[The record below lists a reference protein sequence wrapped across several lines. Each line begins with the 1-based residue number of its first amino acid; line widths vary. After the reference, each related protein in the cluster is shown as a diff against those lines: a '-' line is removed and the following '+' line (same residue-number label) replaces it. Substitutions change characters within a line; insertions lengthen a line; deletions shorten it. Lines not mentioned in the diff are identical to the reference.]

1 MSGKRLIGQITLI
14 KGNNVGR
21 FHGRITMGLAGPFE
35 YFPNARPATA
45 AADMRALFPT
55 HQCPV
60 GSGFRWSSVVRKGR
74 SCLPRNSRPLSL
86 SLSLFLSLPPLL
98 GESGHRV
105 RRRGIKFVLP
115 PWPFVCRAPGSVCE
129 LSRAY
134 IRSRSHAA
142 ARNLLSFVIGLLS
155 CNRPHVTRSFYTVWQ
170 GCCTLKTVIIAV
182 RFRFGHSLAFAR
194 ENSII
199 KITQN

>member
-1 MSGKRLIGQITLI
+1 MVSGKRLIGQITLI

-74 SCLPRNSRPLSL
+74 SCLPRNSRPSTRVLSL
-86 SLSLFLSLPPLL
+86 S
-98 GESGHRV
+98 
-105 RRRGIKFVLP
+105 
-115 PWPFVCRAPGSVCE
+115 PFPS
-129 LSRAY
+129 
-134 IRSRSHAA
+134 
-142 ARNLLSFVIGLLS
+142 LLSWGRAGTVSDDVAL
-155 CNRPHVTRSFYTVWQ
+155 NSF
-170 GCCTLKTVIIAV
+170 CHP
-182 RFRFGHSLAFAR
+182 GHSSAALPAPCA
-194 ENSII
+194 S
-199 KITQN
+199 

>member
-1 MSGKRLIGQITLI
+1 MVSGKRLIGQITLI

-60 GSGFRWSSVVRKGR
+60 GLGSVGRLSSGRVGPAYHETRVPR
-74 SCLPRNSRPLSL
+74 LPCPLSL
-86 SLSLFLSLPPLL
+86 SLL

-155 CNRPHVTRSFYTVWQ
+155 CNRPHVTRSFYNVWQ
-170 GCCTLKTVIIAV
+170 GCAV
-182 RFRFGHSLAFAR
+182 KRLYGKDGRFCFERCSLR
-194 ENSII
+194 GGKKPNRV
-199 KITQN
+199 